1 MITDDYVSFEMAKE
15 IIATLEHLIEFNEP
29 DEIEKD
35 YKERIKEAYE
45 LLIEY

>member
-1 MITDDYVSFEMAKE
+1 MVTEDYVSFEMAKE
-15 IIATLEHLIEFNEP
+15 IIATLEHLIKFNGP
-29 DEIEKD
+29 DEIENN